1 MTHSL
6 IQPRVDTPILRRGT
20 PIRLHAVGNGR
31 WRVLDAT
38 GRIVGHL
45 DAVPELLGV
54 RYRARRY
61 HAPSRALRDVGD
73 FWSADDA
80 VDCLR
85 FAR

>member
-1 MTHSL
+1 MSL
-6 IQPRVDTPILRRGT
+6 TIAPSSIQTPALRRGT
-20 PIRLHAVGNGR
+20 PLQLLAVGNGR
-31 WRVLDAT
+31 WRVMDAA
-38 GRIVGHL
+38 GRIAGHL
-45 DAVPELLGV
+45 DALLDPRGV

-61 HAPSRALRDVGD
+61 HPGSRAFRDLGD